1 MKTLQFPTNEAPAST
16 AQRVVD
22 IVAIVAT
29 IGHAGFPPLEAIK
42 GKLLTT
48 MWVNFQ
54 GALYNPTEIH
64 HCKKD
69 SKILK
74 GCFLLGKG

>member
-1 MKTLQFPTNEAPAST
+1 
-16 AQRVVD
+16 VH

-48 MWVNFQ
+48 MLVNFQ
-54 GALYNPTEIH
+54 GALYNTTKID
-64 HCKKD
+64 HCKKE
-69 SKILK
+69 SKS
-74 GCFLLGKG
+74 

>member
-1 MKTLQFPTNEAPAST
+1 MKILQFPTNEAPAST

-42 GKLLTT
+42 E
-48 MWVNFQ
+48 
-54 GALYNPTEIH
+54 AAEYNVGEFSRGPIQPY
-64 HCKKD
+64 KNL
-69 SKILK
+69 SLQK
-74 GCFLLGKG
+74 G